1 MIAGPARRLGH
12 DLETQIGQIQM
23 RHERL
28 DRAHRIALANVVVE
42 ALRQQRELVA
52 LRFFDEPLHAP
63 APTADSQAES

>member
-28 DRAHRIALANVVVE
+28 DRAHRIALANVVLE
-42 ALRQQRELVA
+42 ALRQQRKLSA
-52 LRFFDEPLHAP
+52 IRFFDEPLHD
-63 APTADSQAES
+63 PTPPADSRAES